1 MEVTYSPQDRVVFK
15 PLLCPLGLMIITFCS
30 NWSED
35 KMFHVMER
43 EVTVFFLKR
52 ACESLTSLHV
62 FQPDPIHV

>member
-1 MEVTYSPQDRVVFK
+1 MEVTYSPRKSRVQAIV
-15 PLLCPLGLMIITFCS
+15 CPLGLTIITFCS

-43 EVTVFFLKR
+43 EVTVFLKH
-52 ACESLTSLHV
+52 AWESLISLHV